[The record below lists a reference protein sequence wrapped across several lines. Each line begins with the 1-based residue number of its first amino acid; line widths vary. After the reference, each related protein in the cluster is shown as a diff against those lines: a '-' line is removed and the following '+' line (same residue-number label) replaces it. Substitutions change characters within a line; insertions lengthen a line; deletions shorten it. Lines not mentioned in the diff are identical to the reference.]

1 MKITLKL
8 FVLSSIFFLSCS
20 ENSSNSNQNSDL
32 TSSPSSAESDNC
44 NCSTSDA
51 DRLAYKIVNEYTQT
65 QNQLPSD
72 MARVMSKQSVEKQ
85 DGCSW
90 KVTFKIAWPFGNTD
104 GAHPDEYMTRTFMC
118 NGNEIYAL

>member
-1 MKITLKL
+1 MKNTLKL

-20 ENSSNSNQNSDL
+20 GNSSDSNQNSDP
-32 TSSPSSAESDNC
+32 SSTPSSAVSDNC

-51 DRLAYKIVNEYTQT
+51 NRLAYKMIKEYTQI
-65 QNQLPSD
+65 QNQLPSE
-72 MARVMSKQSVEKQ
+72 MARVMSQQSVEKQ

-104 GAHPDEYMTRTFMC
+104 GAHPDEYVTRTFMC
-118 NGNEIYAL
+118 NGSEIYAL